1 MHRIHGGGCSRTHVS
16 NVSGWGVTSN
26 NTWTG
31 GYGHAYGYGGGWNAN
46 GRGWNATS
54 TSTSTHAAAAAA
66 PVSPREVFGNLH
78 LLARHFTR
86 GYTLWAVPGQDGGA
100 GANGRTKSKSAPPA
114 VGGAFGLARSMM
126 ASLRRKPSWRRPPG
140 AAASGQSKSAKQPSG
155 PPGATFITD
164 APGQSKS
171 AAKNAK
177 KRAAAKASIASPE
190 ALSSVGMAPCLLKR
204 VVTTLYDAKLLRCLR
219 SILGAKPDDSILF
232 VW

>member
-1 MHRIHGGGCSRTHVS
+1 MHRIHGGGCSRTQVS

-86 GYTLWAVPGQDGGA
+86 GRQEDAHELLRLCLESMDESCLLNAGARGPRRLGVGVGVGVDALDAPVAARGVRPAAIEAADGRGAHLSGRVPEPGQ
-100 GANGRTKSKSAPPA
+100 
-114 VGGAFGLARSMM
+114 V
-126 ASLRRKPSWRRPPG
+126 RRVRR
-140 AAASGQSKSAKQPSG
+140 
-155 PPGATFITD
+155 
-164 APGQSKS
+164 
-171 AAKNAK
+171 
-177 KRAAAKASIASPE
+177 E
-190 ALSSVGMAPCLLKR
+190 E
-204 VVTTLYDAKLLRCLR
+204 
-219 SILGAKPDDSILF
+219 
-232 VW
+232 